1 MIKIGK
7 KKTHKE
13 FINQIYQLVGEEYS
27 VEEEYIDSRTPI
39 KIKHKICN
47 YEWPITP
54 DNFLR
59 GQRCP
64 QCQGLI
70 KKNIQQIINEIYTLV
85 NDEYTVLSKEYV
97 NANTPIII
105 RHNIC
110 NHEYPVTPNKFI
122 NQNTRCPLCAGNI
135 KKTTGI
141 FKKDVFDLVKDEY
154 SVLGEYINA
163 RTNIKMRHNICL
175 NEYPVTPINFLKGRR
190 CPFCAESKG
199 EQEIRHWLNNN
210 LFYFIPQYK
219 INDCKNIEPLPFDF
233 AIFKDKEKTIL
244 NLLIEYDGEFHYKP
258 ILGKAHLAY
267 QKYNDEIKNKYCQI
281 NNINLLR
288 IPYWK
293 FDDVTKIL
301 EKQLCVIGGK

>member
-1 MIKIGK
+1 
-7 KKTHKE
+7 
-13 FINQIYQLVGEEYS
+13 
-27 VEEEYIDSRTPI
+27 
-39 KIKHKICN
+39 
-47 YEWPITP
+47 
-54 DNFLR
+54 
-59 GQRCP
+59 
-64 QCQGLI
+64 
-70 KKNIQQIINEIYTLV
+70 
-85 NDEYTVLSKEYV
+85 
-97 NANTPIII
+97 
-105 RHNIC
+105 
-110 NHEYPVTPNKFI
+110 
-122 NQNTRCPLCAGNI
+122 
-135 KKTTGI
+135 
-141 FKKDVFDLVKDEY
+141 
-154 SVLGEYINA
+154 
-163 RTNIKMRHNICL
+163 MRHNICL
-175 NEYPVTPINFLKGRR
+175 NEYPVTPTNFLKGRR